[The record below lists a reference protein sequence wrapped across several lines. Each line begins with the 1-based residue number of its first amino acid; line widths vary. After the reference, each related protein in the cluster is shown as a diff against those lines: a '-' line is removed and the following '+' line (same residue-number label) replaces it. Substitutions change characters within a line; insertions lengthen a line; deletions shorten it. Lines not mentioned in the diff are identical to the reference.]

1 MGSDGDDTGK
11 DGKVSF
17 KEDTAV
23 HVRGDD
29 GEIQDAIIVRQHRNG
44 DYTVKYED
52 TGKIEKNVPK
62 ARIQSADKG
71 AGTSKT
77 RKRQDEDGNDED
89 KKTTDSAELE
99 VGAIVQFKNEKG
111 EWCDGQIGKVRSNG
125 RYDITAD
132 GDDDEVAKNVERR
145 DIRERSGIKISSKK
159 KKKSADAD
167 AGSDD
172 DSDNDDE
179 KRAMRKRKAQP
190 RGGKGKR
197 ELVTSEDDSDD
208 SVGRRPQGRFQA
220 RNGAAG
226 FAQLRVNQ
234 LVEFEDKSGRIRR
247 GRIKMLNREQRMCDI
262 EHESDTEKVSK
273 RIALDVVRPTTAFG
287 RLFGGTNRNF
297 VPFQLNTHVYY
308 RTKDGTERKGIVL
321 KVSKSTGKTLYDV
334 EDLLD
339 GTMLKQLSV
348 GKLRAVPWLDY
359 SLPSWNGLPG
369 LPSFSLFSA
378 PILRRGMN
386 VRFRRTDK
394 ETGRV
399 VWKDGVIMKAKSN
412 ACCIVEY
419 FGPNGDSKRE
429 EIKNCDIQAR
439 FFRMPFS
446 GMLDGVM
453 DGLSL
458 PSIQLPAG
466 MFKVG
471 SAVEVSNGAR
481 VFLGTIVS
489 SNDLEKT
496 YTIRYED
503 GRKEKNVPSDRVRL
517 SLRRLRIGTEVEMIV
532 EGPCKEVSKLD
543 GEVAWIHRDE
553 KVAVRI
559 NGGNNDVFAEVCTH
573 ALMVD
578 GKPAFTA
585 PLSSTWMELMGY
597 YCNLVAELLIYAWF
611 FFGLMV
617 EMDEML
623 TLYGDTAPDML
634 QDQENMAA
642 IYTSQQIDWGL
653 CHQSALHNE
662 SASNSSSY
670 LLIPSNVMA
679 TDRAWLMALLVS
691 KAIFTSC
698 SALLVLRCLR
708 SKLSALQDDF
718 IDLKEYQQE
727 RVLRR
732 HLAVTMGWTLVVT
745 FMTLV
750 NYASLLNR
758 FDFYCLLTDK
768 SLSFDELALSVDSF
782 AIHASY
788 ANPVQLLVALAA
800 KTTFNLFRGVTFQLL
815 LFAFPTSGTNF
826 IRRVV
831 FVLPS
836 IAVTA
841 LLCAIGGAA
850 LHTFYYVQKAEML
863 GDQELVMSTHTD
875 LSVLLVALSLW
886 FIHCIYSLGAAAGR
900 FSETR
905 LERQRTSR
913 DEISEDVLD
922 LAERG
927 EFGLQAQREA
937 LVTKVEQRQDQLG
950 VCKLSILRIY
960 RHILGHIVAAAV
972 AIYVDVTLRKVV
984 NELEGSSVALHAL
997 AFHLAVSI
1005 LWLIGSV
1012 MVAMFA
1018 ISLRQQSPELL
1029 AYILDV

>member
-1 MGSDGDDTGK
+1 MGSDGDDSGK
-11 DGKVSF
+11 DRKASF
-17 KEDTAV
+17 KEGTTV
-23 HVRGDD
+23 RVRGED
-29 GEIQDAIIVRQHRNG
+29 GELEDAAIVRQHRNG

-52 TGKIEKNVPK
+52 TGKVEKNVPK
-62 ARIQSADKG
+62 ARVLSADKG
-71 AGTSKT
+71 EGKSRT
-77 RKRQDEDGNDED
+77 RKRQDEDDNDED
-89 KKTTDSAELE
+89 KKGADSAELD
-99 VGAIVQFKNEKG
+99 ADATVQFKNGKG
-111 EWCDGQIGKVRSNG
+111 EWCDGQIRKVRSNG
-125 RYDITAD
+125 RYDIAVD

-145 DIRERSGIKISSKK
+145 DIRERSGSKSSSKK
-159 KKKSADAD
+159 KKKSTEVDNE
-167 AGSDD
+167 SDE

-179 KRAMRKRKAQP
+179 KRAMRKRTAP
-190 RGGKGKR
+190 RGGKSKR
-197 ELVTSEDDSDD
+197 ELVTSEDDSDG

-226 FAQLRVNQ
+226 FAHLPVNQ

-247 GRIKMLNREQRMCDI
+247 GRIKMLNREQRMCDV
-262 EHESDTEKVSK
+262 EHESDSEKVSK
-273 RIALDVVRPTTAFG
+273 RIALDVVRPTSAFG

-308 RTKDGTERKGIVL
+308 RTKDGSERKGIVL

-339 GTMLKQLSV
+339 GTMVKQLSV

-419 FGPNGDSKRE
+419 FGPDGNSKRE
-429 EIKNCDIQAR
+429 EVKNSDIQAR

-471 SAVEVSNGAR
+471 SAVEVSTGAK
-481 VFLGTIVS
+481 VFLGTIAS

-585 PLSSTWMELMGY
+585 PLSSTWLELMGY
-597 YCNLVAELLIYAWF
+597 YCNLVAELLVYAWF

-623 TLYGDTAPDML
+623 TLYGDTSPDML
-634 QDQENMAA
+634 QDQENMVTMYA
-642 IYTSQQIDWGL
+642 SEHVDWGL
-653 CHQSALHNE
+653 CRQSALHND

-670 LLIPSNVMA
+670 LLIPSSVMA
-679 TDRAWLMALLVS
+679 TDRAWLVALLVA
-691 KAIFTSC
+691 KAILTAC
-698 SALLVLRCLR
+698 SAVLVLRCLR
-708 SKLSALQDDF
+708 TKLSALQDDF

-727 RVLRR
+727 RVMRR
-732 HLAVTMGWTLVVT
+732 HLAVAMGWTLVVT
-745 FMTLV
+745 FLTLV

-758 FDFYCLLTDK
+758 FDLYCLLGDSK
-768 SLSFDELALSVDSF
+768 SLSFDALALSIDPF
-782 AIHASY
+782 AIHTSY
-788 ANPVQLLVALAA
+788 ASPVQLAVSLAA

-826 IRRVV
+826 LRRVA

-836 IAVTA
+836 VAVTA

-850 LHTFYYVQKAEML
+850 LHTFYYVQKTEML
-863 GDQELVMSTHTD
+863 GDQELVLSTPTD
-875 LSVLLVALSLW
+875 LSVLLLALSLW
-886 FIHCIYSLGAAAGR
+886 FIYCIYSLGAAAGR

-913 DEISEDVLD
+913 DEVSEDVLD

-950 VCKLSILRIY
+950 VCKLSVLRVY
-960 RHILGHIVAAAV
+960 RHVLVHVVAAAV
-972 AIYVDVTLRKVV
+972 AMYVDVTLRNVV
-984 NELEGSSVALHAL
+984 KQSSAVALHAL

-1005 LWLIGSV
+1005 TWLVGSA
-1012 MVAMFA
+1012 VAAMIA

>member
-1 MGSDGDDTGK
+1 
-11 DGKVSF
+11 
-17 KEDTAV
+17 
-23 HVRGDD
+23 
-29 GEIQDAIIVRQHRNG
+29 
-44 DYTVKYED
+44 
-52 TGKIEKNVPK
+52 
-62 ARIQSADKG
+62 
-71 AGTSKT
+71 
-77 RKRQDEDGNDED
+77 
-89 KKTTDSAELE
+89 
-99 VGAIVQFKNEKG
+99 
-111 EWCDGQIGKVRSNG
+111 
-125 RYDITAD
+125 
-132 GDDDEVAKNVERR
+132 
-145 DIRERSGIKISSKK
+145 
-159 KKKSADAD
+159 
-167 AGSDD
+167 
-172 DSDNDDE
+172 
-179 KRAMRKRKAQP
+179 
-190 RGGKGKR
+190 
-197 ELVTSEDDSDD
+197 
-208 SVGRRPQGRFQA
+208 
-220 RNGAAG
+220 
-226 FAQLRVNQ
+226 
-234 LVEFEDKSGRIRR
+234 
-247 GRIKMLNREQRMCDI
+247 MLNREQRSCDI

-287 RLFGGTNRNF
+287 RFFGGTNRNF

-359 SLPSWNGLPG
+359 TLPSWNGLPG

-429 EIKNCDIQAR
+429 EVKNSDIQAR

-471 SAVEVSNGAR
+471 SAVEVSNGAK

-489 SNDLEKT
+489 SNDIDKT

-517 SLRRLRIGTEVEMIV
+517 SLRRLRVGTEVEMIV

-585 PLSSTWMELMGY
+585 PLSSTWLELMGY

-623 TLYGDTAPDML
+623 TLHGDTAPDLL

-642 IYTSQQIDWGL
+642 MYDSQQIDWGL
-653 CHQSALHNE
+653 CRHSALHNE
-662 SASNSSSY
+662 TSSGSSSASNSSSY
-670 LLIPSNVMA
+670 LLIPSNAIA

-691 KAIFTSC
+691 KAILTAC
-698 SALLVLRCLR
+698 SAVLVLRCLR
-708 SKLSALQDDF
+708 SKLSALQD
-718 IDLKEYQQE
+718 E
-727 RVLRR
+727 
-732 HLAVTMGWTLVVT
+732 
-745 FMTLV
+745 
-750 NYASLLNR
+750 
-758 FDFYCLLTDK
+758 
-768 SLSFDELALSVDSF
+768 
-782 AIHASY
+782 
-788 ANPVQLLVALAA
+788 
-800 KTTFNLFRGVTFQLL
+800 
-815 LFAFPTSGTNF
+815 
-826 IRRVV
+826 
-831 FVLPS
+831 
-836 IAVTA
+836 
-841 LLCAIGGAA
+841 
-850 LHTFYYVQKAEML
+850 
-863 GDQELVMSTHTD
+863 
-875 LSVLLVALSLW
+875 
-886 FIHCIYSLGAAAGR
+886 
-900 FSETR
+900 
-905 LERQRTSR
+905 
-913 DEISEDVLD
+913 
-922 LAERG
+922 
-927 EFGLQAQREA
+927 
-937 LVTKVEQRQDQLG
+937 
-950 VCKLSILRIY
+950 
-960 RHILGHIVAAAV
+960 
-972 AIYVDVTLRKVV
+972 
-984 NELEGSSVALHAL
+984 
-997 AFHLAVSI
+997 
-1005 LWLIGSV
+1005 
-1012 MVAMFA
+1012 
-1018 ISLRQQSPELL
+1018 
-1029 AYILDV
+1029 